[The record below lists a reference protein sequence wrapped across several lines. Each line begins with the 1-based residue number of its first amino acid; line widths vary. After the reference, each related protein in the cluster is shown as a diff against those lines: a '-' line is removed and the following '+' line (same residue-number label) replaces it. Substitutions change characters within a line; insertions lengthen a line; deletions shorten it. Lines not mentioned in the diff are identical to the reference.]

1 MQMYGPYV
9 VIKMH
14 NQANVHNV
22 ADDDDDDDRH
32 HHHKKKKKGGERI
45 IGEIGSYI
53 RNCSRDL
60 LMCQLAC

>member
-22 ADDDDDDDRH
+22 ADDDDDDDDRH
-32 HHHKKKKKGGERI
+32 HHHKKKKKE
-45 IGEIGSYI
+45 EKE
-53 RNCSRDL
+53 
-60 LMCQLAC
+60 